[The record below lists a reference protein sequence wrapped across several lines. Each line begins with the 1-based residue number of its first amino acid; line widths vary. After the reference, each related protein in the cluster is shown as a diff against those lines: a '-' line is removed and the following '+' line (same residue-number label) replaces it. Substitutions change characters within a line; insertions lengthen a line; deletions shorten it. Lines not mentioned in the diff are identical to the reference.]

1 MMGGSCRSQ
10 LSLGARGRP
19 RFFMHPILILII
31 AVAAVFLLIIR
42 LKINAFAALISAA
55 ILIGLLAPQVPIAE
69 VVNEVAQRFGNIVGR
84 IGIAIAM
91 AAIVGHCLMESGA
104 ADRITRRFVTMFGEK
119 YSSLSLVV
127 SGYVLAVPVF
137 SDTVFYLLIPL
148 ARAMSIRMGGRNYVL
163 YALSIAA
170 GGSTTHVFVPPTPG
184 PLVMAANL
192 NIDLGIVIL
201 VGLVVAV
208 PVAFT
213 CWLYALY
220 IDHKLN
226 IPIRE
231 APGLPLAELEKVAM
245 RPESDLP
252 GFWISMAPILLPV
265 LLITANTVAN
275 AIAEESPAAR
285 ITQFLGDPNL
295 ALLLAAG
302 VSLWLL
308 ARSKRLA
315 LQELSKSMEEA
326 IKAAGVIILITAGGG
341 AFGGMLVKAGLGDN
355 LSDLAQRWGVS
366 LMVLGFVLAMLF
378 KVAQGSATVGM
389 ITVSAV
395 LAPLITANPPPYHP
409 VYILMAIGGGSQ
421 VGAWMNDSGFWVF
434 QTMTGLN
441 EIETFKTKSVMLG
454 VLGVTGFL
462 VSLLMSWLLP
472 LT

>member
-1 MMGGSCRSQ
+1 
-10 LSLGARGRP
+10 
-19 RFFMHPILILII
+19 MHPLIILVI

-42 LKINAFAALISAA
+42 LKINAFVALIAAA

-91 AAIVGHCLMESGA
+91 AAIIGHCLMESGA
-104 ADRITRRFVTMFGEK
+104 ADRITRRFVAMFGQK

-148 ARAMSIRMGGRNYVL
+148 ARAMSVRMGGRNYVL

-184 PLVMAANL
+184 PLVMAANM

-201 VGLVVAV
+201 VGLAVAV
-208 PVAFT
+208 PVALA
-213 CWLYALY
+213 CWAYALF
-220 IDHKLN
+220 IDRRLN
-226 IPIRE
+226 IHIRE
-231 APGLPLAELEKVAM
+231 APGLPLSELEKVAN
-245 RPESDLP
+245 RPEAELP
-252 GFWISMAPILLPV
+252 AFWISLAPILMPV
-265 LLITANTVAN
+265 LLITANT
-275 AIAEESPAAR
+275 IAGVIAKDTLAAQV
-285 ITQFLGDPNL
+285 TAFLGDPNM
-295 ALLLAAG
+295 ALLLAAAL
-302 VSLWLL
+302 SLVLL
-308 ARSKRLA
+308 ARHKGLA
-315 LQELSKSMEEA
+315 LKELSKSMEEA

-341 AFGGMLVKAGLGDN
+341 AFGGMLVRAGLGEN
-355 LSDLAQRWGVS
+355 LGDLAQEWGVS
-366 LMVLGFVLAMLF
+366 LMVLGFALAMLF

-395 LAPLITANPPPYHP
+395 LAPLIAASPPPYHP
-409 VYILMAIGGGSQ
+409 VYVLMAIGGGSQ

-441 EIETFKTKSVMLG
+441 EIETLKTKSAMLA
-454 VLGVTGFL
+454 VLGITGFL

-472 LT
+472 LV